1 MAGQTLPATVRN
13 ASKLSAML
21 DLKTLRSLLQEYGAA
36 LDAPVR
42 EFDIGGRPFA
52 FNRRKTL
59 MGVINLSTDSW
70 YRESVCRTEGEAIQ
84 RGLELVQ
91 QGADW
96 VDIGA
101 ESTLPGAERVGT
113 AGQIDRLVPVIRAL
127 ASRGIP
133 CSVESYDPAVIEA
146 AALAGA
152 RIFNLTGFAA
162 EERVLRLAAR
172 FDAAV
177 VLCYLQGE
185 HVRQVGNFEFADDVT
200 EEQERYFREHVAR
213 ANALGVQRLIVDP
226 GLGFYYRNL
235 EDGALRVNY
244 QIHTFLNAF
253 RWNRLGYPVL
263 NILPH
268 APEIFGPEH
277 RRAAEPFFAVLAML
291 GGTHIVRTHEMAVVA
306 KVRAVLDA
314 YVGRPPAM

>member
-1 MAGQTLPATVRN
+1 
-13 ASKLSAML
+13 ML
-21 DLKTLRSLLQEYGAA
+21 DFKTLRTLLRNHGSA

-52 FNRRKTL
+52 FNRRKAL

-70 YRESVCRTEGEAIQ
+70 YQESVCRTEGEAIQ
-84 RGLELVQ
+84 RGLDLVQ
-91 QGADW
+91 QGADF

-101 ESTLPGAERVGT
+101 ESTLPNAARVA
-113 AGQIDRLVPVIRAL
+113 AGEQIDRLVPVIRAL
-127 ASRGIP
+127 AARGIA
-133 CSVESYDPAVIEA
+133 CSVESYVPAVIEA

-152 RIFNLTGFAA
+152 RIFNLTGFA
-162 EERVLRLAAR
+162 EEEDVLRLAAR
-172 FDAAV
+172 FEAAV
-177 VLCYLQGE
+177 VLCYVQGQ
-185 HVRQVGNFEFADDVT
+185 HVRQVGDFEFAGDVT
-200 EEQERYFREHVAR
+200 VEQERYFREHVAR
-213 ANALGVQRLIVDP
+213 ANALGVERLIVDP

-291 GGTHIVRTHEMAVVA
+291 GGTHIVRTHELPVVA
-306 KVRAVLDA
+306 RVRAALDA
-314 YVGRPPAM
+314 YVGRPGTA